1 MILSNVHIHN
11 ALDERSLIL
20 DPEPSP
26 RFPSPDGKIECPYN
40 TTSVDLRLGEEIL
53 IPKEDRPF
61 NIDLSGGAFKGL
73 LTPDNYTSRRLAK
86 DDPYTL
92 PRRAFILAKTLE
104 RVEFPIQ
111 LDRPTFAARI
121 EGRSSYA
128 RCGLLVHFT
137 APTIHAGFS
146 GTITLEITNLGA
158 AGITLAAGVPICQ
171 LVIEEVRGIP
181 FGNESQFHGQTTP
194 GGK

>member
-1 MILSNVHIHN
+1 VILSNREIHK
-11 ALDERSLIL
+11 ALDEGRIII

-26 RFPSPDGKIECPYN
+26 RFPSPESKVDCPYN

-53 IPKEDRPF
+53 IPKENPPF
-61 NIDLSGGAFKGL
+61 NIDLSVAPFRHL
-73 LTPDNYTSRRLAK
+73 LSPAHYTQRVLTR
-86 DDPYTL
+86 DDKYTL
-92 PRRAFILAKTLE
+92 PRRGFVMAKTLE

-111 LDRPTFAARI
+111 DKGPGLAARV

-128 RCGLLVHFT
+128 RCGLLVHLT

-146 GTITLEITNLGA
+146 GTITLEIANLGA
-158 AGITLAAGVPICQ
+158 AGMTLAAGVPICQ
-171 LVIEEVRGIP
+171 LIIEEVRGRP
-181 FGNESQFHGQTTP
+181 FSIDSQFQGQTTP

>member
-61 NIDLSGGAFKGL
+61 NIDFSVRGRVHRGGFR
-73 LTPDNYTSRRLAK
+73 T
-86 DDPYTL
+86 
-92 PRRAFILAKTLE
+92 RRATAHVPSPPRPRWTGNLSVERPKDLALVSTC
-104 RVEFPIQ
+104 
-111 LDRPTFAARI
+111 RPGMR
-121 EGRSSYA
+121 RSRA
-128 RCGLLVHFT
+128 D
-137 APTIHAGFS
+137 P
-146 GTITLEITNLGA
+146 
-158 AGITLAAGVPICQ
+158 P
-171 LVIEEVRGIP
+171 
-181 FGNESQFHGQTTP
+181 
-194 GGK
+194 